1 MYADVV
7 FPLKLPPLTYKI
19 PANAPPDLK
28 GKIVK
33 APLMGKSRYGL
44 VVSVTDS
51 PNIGNGKNIR
61 EVESVHQRFA
71 SESNL
76 SLLKWLSDYYL
87 APMGTALNSS
97 FFEETTTAGAGN
109 QTSSALNSQPL
120 KPEPQTPNSELSVIY
135 NAIKEKNYKSFL
147 FHPASISQE
156 LSILNKIMGEAAPYM
171 HGAIILVPEI
181 GQIERL
187 LPDLKNIFGE
197 RLCVLHSRLTAKKR
211 MEAAAQ
217 ILTGRSDVVL
227 GTRSAVLAPLK
238 NVSFI
243 AVTGEHNNSYKGEEG
258 LRYNAR
264 DVAVMRG
271 FIEKSCVLLSSAC
284 PSVESIYNTEIGK
297 YTPLNANRQPETKRP
312 RIKIV
317 GANRTKGK
325 ASTIAGEV
333 LKEAKNIISKKGKFL
348 FLINR
353 KGYSL
358 IRCEDCGHTVQCK
371 KCGIPLVFY
380 KAKNTVRCRYCGL
393 EKNIPESC
401 EECKGF
407 AMKPSGA
414 GTEKIKEE
422 VEELLGTKTLLL
434 EKERSLSP
442 SPLPLAPDILPFVVG
457 TTYAAKKLRDEKFDA
472 AALFNIDQT
481 LSQPDFRA
489 YERTF
494 QQVMQIAGTI
504 KPDGSLFLQTWNPK
518 NRILRF
524 IKNYDFHGFY
534 EHELSQRKTID
545 YPPFSKIVLFNISYK
560 KGINLSDD
568 IRNMIEAEEIKGL
581 EVLGPVEIPPILK
594 SYPHC
599 IQILMKSRDS
609 RLMHE
614 YARQLLNRLEKL
626 KDVRINVDVDPL
638 KV

>member
-7 FPLKLPPLTYKI
+7 FPLKLPPLTYKV
-19 PANAPPDLK
+19 PANAPYDLK

-71 SESNL
+71 SESTL
-76 SLLKWLSDYYL
+76 SFLKWLSDYYL
-87 APMGTALNSS
+87 TPMGTALNSS
-97 FFEETTTAGAGN
+97 FFEETIKTVVSN
-109 QTSSALNSQPL
+109 QQSAVRIKNKEQ
-120 KPEPQTPNSELSVIY
+120 KRETENSELSPVY
-135 NAIKEKNYKSFL
+135 DCIKEKNYKSFL

-156 LSILNKIMGEAAPYM
+156 LSILNEIMGEVAPDI

-187 LPDLKNIFGE
+187 LPDIKNIFGE

-284 PSVESIYNTEIGK
+284 PSVESIYNTKIGK
-297 YTPLNANRQPETKRP
+297 YTTLNADSQPETKRP

-333 LKEAKNIISKKGKFL
+333 LKEAKNTISKNGKFL

-380 KAKNTVRCRYCGL
+380 KAKSAVRCNYCGL

-472 AALFNIDQT
+472 AALFNIDRT
-481 LSQPDFRA
+481 MSQPDFRA

-504 KPDGSLFLQTWNPK
+504 NPDGSLFLQTWNPK

-534 EHELSQRKTID
+534 DYEMSQRKMLD

-560 KGINLSDD
+560 KGTNLLDD
-568 IRNMIEAEEIKGL
+568 IRNIIEPAEIKRL

-599 IQILMKSRDS
+599 IQILLKSRDS

-614 YARQLLNRLEKL
+614 YARQLLNRLGNL

>member
-1 MYADVV
+1 MYADVA
-7 FPLKLPPLTYKI
+7 FPIKLPPLTYKL
-19 PANAPPDLK
+19 PVVAPPDME
-28 GKIVK
+28 GRIVK
-33 APLMGKSRYGL
+33 ALLMGKSRYGL
-44 VVSVTDS
+44 IVAVTDNPDFKGKDIKAVQDIRHHFVS
-51 PNIGNGKNIR
+51 GNGIK
-61 EVESVHQRFA
+61 F
-71 SESNL
+71 
-76 SLLKWLSDYYL
+76 LKWISDYYL
-87 APMGTALNSS
+87 APIGIALKSG
-97 FFEETTTAGAGN
+97 FFEEAV
-109 QTSSALNSQPL
+109 
-120 KPEPQTPNSELSVIY
+120 KSEVNGQY
-135 NAIKEKNYKSFL
+135 PAVGEKIKEKKYETFL
-147 FHPASISQE
+147 FHAPSIHAEHAQLKE
-156 LSILNKIMGEAAPYM
+156 FLNSDVRGV
-171 HGAIILVPEI
+171 IILAPEI
-181 GQIERL
+181 NEIEKIA
-187 LPDLKNIFGE
+187 PDLKKIFGE
-197 RLCVLHSRLTAKKR
+197 RLCVIHSKVTKAKRTDALRKIISG
-211 MEAAAQ
+211 E
-217 ILTGRSDVVL
+217 SDIVI
-227 GTRSAVLAPLK
+227 GTRSAVFAPLK
-238 NVSFI
+238 NISLI
-243 AVTGEHNNSYKGEEG
+243 AVLGEHSPSYKAEESPG
-258 LRYNAR
+258 YNAR
-264 DVAVMRG
+264 DAAVMRG
-271 FIEKSCVLLSSAC
+271 FIEKACVLLSSVS
-284 PSVESIYNTEIGK
+284 PSIESVYNAKIGK
-297 YTPLNANRQPETKRP
+297 YTTLNADSQPETKRP

-333 LKEAKNIISKKGKFL
+333 LKEAKNTISKNGKFL

-380 KAKNTVRCRYCGL
+380 KAKSAVRCNYCGL

-407 AMKPSGA
+407 AMKPAGA

-504 KPDGSLFLQTWNPK
+504 NPDGSLFLQTWNPK
-518 NRILRF
+518 KRILRF

-534 EHELSQRKTID
+534 DYEMSQRKMLD
-545 YPPFSKIVLFNISYK
+545 YPPFSKIVLFNIYYK
-560 KGINLSDD
+560 KGTNLLDD
-568 IRNMIEAEEIKGL
+568 IRNIIEPAEIKGL

-599 IQILMKSRDS
+599 IQILLKSKDS

-614 YARQLLNRLEKL
+614 YARQLLNRLGNL

>member
-1 MYADVV
+1 M
-7 FPLKLPPLTYKI
+7 KLPPLTYKI
-19 PANAPPDLK
+19 PANAPYDLR

-33 APLMGKSRYGL
+33 APLMGKSLYGL
-44 VVSVTDS
+44 VVSVIGS
-51 PNIGNGKNIR
+51 PERNWKNIR
-61 EVESVHQRFA
+61 EIESVHQRFA

-97 FFEETTTAGAGN
+97 FFEETIKTGGSN
-109 QTSSALNSQPL
+109 QQSAVRIKNKEQ
-120 KPEPQTPNSELSVIY
+120 KRETENSELSLVY
-135 NAIKEKNYKSFL
+135 DCIKEKNYRSFL

-217 ILTGRSDVVL
+217 ILAGRSDVVL

-243 AVTGEHNNSYKGEEG
+243 AVTGEHSNSYKGEEG

-271 FIEKSCVLLSSAC
+271 FIEKSCVLLSSVC
-284 PSVESIYNTEIGK
+284 PSVESIYNTKIGK

-333 LKEAKNIISKKGKFL
+333 LKEAKNTISKKGKFL

-380 KAKNTVRCRYCGL
+380 KAKNAVKCNYCGL

-442 SPLPLAPDILPFVVG
+442 LPLTPDILPFVVG

-494 QQVMQIAGTI
+494 QQTMQIAGTI

-560 KGINLSDD
+560 KGINLLDD
-568 IRNMIEAEEIKGL
+568 IRNMLEAEEIKGL

-599 IQILMKSRDS
+599 IQILLKSKDS
-609 RLMHE
+609 RILHS
-614 YARQLLNRLEKL
+614 YARQLLNKLEKI
-626 KDVRINVDVDPL
+626 KDVKINADVDPL